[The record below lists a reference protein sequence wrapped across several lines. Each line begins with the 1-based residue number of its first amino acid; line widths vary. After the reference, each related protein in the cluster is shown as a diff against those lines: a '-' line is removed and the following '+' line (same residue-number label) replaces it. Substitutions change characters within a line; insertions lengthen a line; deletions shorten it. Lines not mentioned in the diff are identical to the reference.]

1 MSAGFQAVQWNRA
14 KIIYD
19 AVVIA
24 AVIAYVA
31 AFLAIA
37 SWMSQPSSAAEAINL
52 RIQAFG
58 TCPFIMLTVILSI
71 GPLARLDRRFLPLL
85 YNRRHLGVMTFGVVL
100 VHVWF
105 MIDWYLVQNAL
116 PNLPNELTDWANYG
130 KFIGFPFKVLGIAAL
145 LVMFLMA
152 ATSHDYWL
160 AFLSPR
166 IWKALHML
174 VYVAYGL
181 VAMHVALG
189 AVQDKNPLPVTI
201 MLIAG
206 FASVTTLHIVAGQR
220 ERTADD
226 GVGAG
231 DDGWL
236 PVGPPLSIPDKGAR
250 IVAGRGGERIAV
262 FRDGVRIGALTNLCA
277 HQGGPIGEG
286 CIIDGL
292 VTCPWHGFQYR
303 LEDGCA
309 PPPFTEKLATHRVRI
324 NRGTVEVDPSPLP
337 PGTPA
342 GVKWGSGAG

>member
-19 AVVIA
+19 AVVVA
-24 AVIAYVA
+24 GVIAYVA

-37 SWMSQPSSAAEAINL
+37 SWSNPPKNASEAINL

-58 TCPFIMLTVILSI
+58 TCAFIMLTVILSI
-71 GPLARLDRRFLPLL
+71 GPLTRLDRRFLPLL
-85 YNRRHLGVMTFGVVL
+85 YNRRHLGVMTFGVAL
-100 VHVWF
+100 VHAWF

-116 PNLPNELTDWANYG
+116 PNLANELTDWPNYAR
-130 KFIGFPFKVLGIAAL
+130 FIGFPFKVLGIGAL
-145 LVMFLMA
+145 LALFLMA

-166 IWKALHML
+166 IWKAMHML

-189 AVQDKNPLPVTI
+189 AVQDKNPLLVTI

-206 FASVTTLHIVAGQR
+206 FGTVTTLHVVAGQR
-220 ERTADD
+220 ERGTDD
-226 GVGAG
+226 GVNEG

-236 PVGPPLSIPDKGAR
+236 PVGAPLSIPDKGAR
-250 IVAGRGGERIAV
+250 IVASRGGERIAV
-262 FRDGVRIGALTNLCA
+262 FRDGDRIGALTNLCA

-286 CIIDGL
+286 CIVDGL

-324 NRGTVEVDPSPLP
+324 NRGIVEVDPRALP
-337 PGTPA
+337 PGTAA
-342 GVKWGSGAG
+342 GVRWGIGAG

>member
-1 MSAGFQAVQWNRA
+1 MSAGFQAVQWSRA
-14 KIIYD
+14 KIVYD
-19 AVVIA
+19 EVVIA
-24 AVIAYVA
+24 CVIAYVS

-37 SWMSQPSSAAEAINL
+37 SWMNPPKNAPEAIDL

-58 TCPFIMLTVILSI
+58 TCAFIMLTVILSI
-71 GPLARLDRRFLPLL
+71 GPLARLDRRLLPLL

-100 VHVWF
+100 VHAWF

-116 PNLPNELTDWANYG
+116 PNLGNELTDWTSYG
-130 KFIGFPFKVLGIAAL
+130 KFIGFPFKVLGIAAR
-145 LVMFLMA
+145 LVMFVMA

-189 AVQDKNPLPVTI
+189 AMQGKSPLLITI

-206 FASVTTLHIVAGQR
+206 FGIVTTLHIVAGQR
-220 ERTADD
+220 ERATDE
-226 GVGAG
+226 GVHA
-231 DDGWL
+231 WL
-236 PVGPPLSIPDKGAR
+236 PVGEPLSIPDKGAR
-250 IVAGRGGERIAV
+250 IVASRGGERIAV
-262 FRDGVRIGALTNLCA
+262 FRDGGLIGALTNLCA

-324 NRGTVEVDPSPLP
+324 NRGAVEVDPRPLP

-342 GVKWGSGAG
+342 AVRWRDGTE